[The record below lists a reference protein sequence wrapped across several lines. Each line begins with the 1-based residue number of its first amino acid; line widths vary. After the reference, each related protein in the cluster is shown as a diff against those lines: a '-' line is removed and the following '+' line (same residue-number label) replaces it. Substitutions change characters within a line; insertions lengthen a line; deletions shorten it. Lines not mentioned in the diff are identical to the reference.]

1 MESALRELIYG
12 KGSLINLL
20 TNPFFSIG
28 IVIRLTCLIIFL
40 PVFALELYLPFLEFS
55 ANNLSL
61 DPWGRWI
68 DAGGSYLAFPYG
80 YVTWL
85 VFLPFISLA
94 EVLNIPLYYG
104 YALSLFFVDLGLLLL
119 LSKILVNKERLLL
132 LTYWLSPIVIFA
144 TYTIGLNDL
153 IPIFLVTASLFFI
166 NKKSWILAGVS
177 LAASISA
184 KFSMVVVIP
193 FFIFYL
199 YNNKPLRIYL
209 SDVLKGFLGGFTI
222 FIIPFLFSREGLMM
236 LLNYPQLSGILDM
249 KIAIGSSS
257 IFIIP
262 LVYLIFLYVI
272 WRLKRLNFS
281 LLQACLGI
289 VFLSIVLMTMTSP
302 GWFVW
307 TIPFLVYYQ
316 AISDRITISLTFI
329 FSILYIINVILSPS
343 FQAPEIY
350 YLTSF
355 DVKNIELINF
365 TNLNSLIYTC
375 LASVGSIL
383 GIRFWRESISKNLF
397 FRISRKPFVI
407 GIAGDS
413 GSGKDTLSDGLKK
426 LFGENA
432 VATISGDNYH
442 LWDRNKPMWKAMTHL
457 NPMANDLE
465 RYASDLVSLV
475 DGKSI
480 QARHYDHDTGFM
492 SRPEKLTS
500 NDFIIASGLHAL
512 YLPIL
517 RDCYDLSIY
526 LDIDE
531 DLRKYF
537 KIKRDV
543 ALRGGTLASVLDSFE
558 KRSVDSERFI
568 RKQIKDAD
576 LVLSLK
582 SIEENLSDRF
592 EKNIDKDIHL
602 KLSIKSRQEF
612 NELSLR
618 RILIGVCGLNVDMEV
633 NEQTS
638 DIELTIEGKTNAS
651 EIAQAVKMLCP
662 NIFEFLSLN
671 PKWEDGVL
679 GLMQLI
685 VLSHINQAFTKRTI

>member
-1 MESALRELIYG
+1 
-12 KGSLINLL
+12 LINLI
-20 TNPFFSIG
+20 TNPFFSVG
-28 IVIRLTCLIIFL
+28 IVIRVACLIIFL
-40 PVFALELYLPFLEFS
+40 PIFALELYLPFLEFS
-55 ANNLSL
+55 SKNLSV
-61 DPWGRWI
+61 DPWGKWI
-68 DAGGSYLAFPYG
+68 EGGGSYLAFPYG

-85 VFLPFISLA
+85 VFLPFIFVA
-94 EVLNIPLYYG
+94 EFLNFPVYYG
-104 YALSLFFVDLGLLLL
+104 YALSLFFVDFGLLLL
-119 LSKILVNKERLLL
+119 LSKILVNRERLLL
-132 LTYWLSPIVIFA
+132 LTYWLSPIIIFA
-144 TYTIGLNDL
+144 TYIMGLNDL

-209 SDVLKGFLGGFTI
+209 VEVLKGFLAGSTI
-222 FIIPFLFSREGLMM
+222 FIVPFLFSSEGIMM
-236 LLNYPQLSGILDM
+236 LLNNPKLSGIFDM
-249 KIAIGSSS
+249 KIAVGNSS

-281 LLQACLGI
+281 LLQGCLGI
-289 VFLSIVLMTMTSP
+289 VFLSIVLMTISSP

-316 AISDRITISLTFI
+316 SISNRITISLTFI
-329 FSILYIINVILSPS
+329 FSVLYIINVILSPY

-350 YLTSF
+350 YLTF
-355 DVKNIELINF
+355 VDIKLIDLSNF
-365 TNLNSLIYTC
+365 ANLNSLIYTF
-375 LASVGSIL
+375 LAAVGSVL

-413 GSGKDTLSDGLKK
+413 GSGKDTLSDGLKQ

-432 VATISGDNYH
+432 VAIISGDNYH

-480 QARHYDHDTGFM
+480 YARHYNHDTGFM
-492 SRPEKLTS
+492 SRPEKLYS

-543 ALRGGTLASVLDSFE
+543 SLRGGTLKSVLDSFE
-558 KRSVDSERFI
+558 KRSSDSKRFI

-582 SIEENLSDRF
+582 SVEENLSDRLENNI
-592 EKNIDKDIHL
+592 EKDLHL

-633 NEQTS
+633 NEETS
-638 DIELTIEGKTNAS
+638 DIELIIEGNTDAR
-651 EIAQAVKMLCP
+651 EIGQAVKMLCP
-662 NIFEFLSLN
+662 NIFEFLSLD